1 MKIAIITVTERA
13 NDLAKHILE
22 DLKDDPTVVKTKIY
36 HKEVKKNIKDIFRTY
51 DCIIAIMATGI
62 IIRNICTLI
71 KNKADDPAVL
81 VVDENGKYVISL
93 LSGHLGGGNELSKK
107 IANIITAEPII
118 TTATDLNQKFGIDS
132 LARKYYLK
140 INEVSMIKMIN
151 SALLN
156 NKRVFLT
163 FNPKYEFIW
172 KDNNV
177 NRSYEKISRPSKTLT
192 VFVDSFTTNL
202 EPKKI
207 VVGIGSKRNIKSSN
221 IIKAIKSAIE
231 KLNIPI
237 ERIDSIATGEM
248 KRNEEG
254 IVRAASELNIP
265 LEIIPK
271 ELLMNFQHS
280 DIQVSDF
287 VLEKFGVPGV
297 SEPSALIASG
307 EGSSLIFRKTAY
319 NGITI
324 ALAVSK

>member
-1 MKIAIITVTERA
+1 MKIALITVTEKA
-13 NDLAKHILE
+13 NNLAKHILNN
-22 DLKDDPTVVKTKIY
+22 LKDDPTVIKVDIY
-36 HKEVKKNIKDIFRTY
+36 HKNVKDNIRNVFQTY

-107 IANIITAEPII
+107 IADIITAEPII

-140 INEVSMIKMIN
+140 INEVSKIKTVN

-156 NKRVFLT
+156 NERVFLN

-172 KDNNV
+172 KDKSV
-177 NRSYEKISRPSKTLT
+177 NESYEKISKPSETLT
-192 VFVDSFTTNL
+192 VFIDSLTVNL

-207 VVGIGSKRNIKSSN
+207 VVGIGSKRNVKSN
-221 IIKAIKSAIE
+221 DVIKAINSAISI
-231 KLNIPI
+231 LNIPI

-248 KRNEEG
+248 KKNEKG
-254 IVRAASELNIP
+254 IINAALELNIP
-265 LEIIPK
+265 LEIISN
-271 ELLMNFQHS
+271 ELLVNFHHT
-280 DIQVSDF
+280 DIHVSDF

-297 SEPSALIASG
+297 SEPSALIAAG

-324 ALAVSK
+324 ALTVSK